1 MLVGGSNPG
10 KDRDGQRG
18 SFKMQ
23 GFDNYLSNGEFQA
36 SVMDEWTVYGSFL
49 SQEAQWYKSC
59 T

>member
-49 SQEAQWYKSC
+49 SQEAQ
-59 T
+59 